1 MATKLNISSKRLHKI
16 KRRFSMKNYL
26 LAVPVALLLLIPG
39 MAAAL
44 EVGDKAP
51 GFTAVSQQ
59 GPISL
64 QQYLGLKNVVLA
76 FYFADYSPV

>member
-1 MATKLNISSKRLHKI
+1 MAAKLNISSKRLHKI

>member
-1 MATKLNISSKRLHKI
+1 
-16 KRRFSMKNYL
+16 MKNYL

-44 EVGDKAP
+44 DVGDKAP